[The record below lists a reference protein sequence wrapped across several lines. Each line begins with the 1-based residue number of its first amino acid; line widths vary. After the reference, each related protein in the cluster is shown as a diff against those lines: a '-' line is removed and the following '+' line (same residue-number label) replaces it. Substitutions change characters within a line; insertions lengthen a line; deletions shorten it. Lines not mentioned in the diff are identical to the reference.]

1 MGCGMSPDRGTKA
14 PPTLKR
20 QFDPAVPEWMDRPQ
34 PVSPE
39 LVSDLRNLRALNRYF
54 GSYRLIRYFL
64 ARWIQ
69 RGDRLRVLDLAT
81 GSGDIPRR
89 VIEFAR
95 EAGATVAIDA
105 VDFQS
110 STVEIA
116 RQLSADFPEI
126 QYHCADIHQFGEDQS
141 FDIVLFSLAL
151 HHFSADQAVQLLRRC
166 RELSRGSVLVADL
179 RRGWL
184 AKLGVDLLTTLI
196 FRQAMTR
203 NDARVSAE
211 RAFSFRELDSLARA
225 AGWSDFGHRRFRFA
239 RQAIWLERPRRR

>member
-1 MGCGMSPDRGTKA
+1 
-14 PPTLKR
+14 LKR
-20 QFDPAVPEWMDRPQ
+20 RFDAAEPEWMDRPQ

-39 LVSDLRNLRALNRYF
+39 LISDLENLRALNRYF
-54 GSYRLIRYFL
+54 GSYRLACSFL
-64 ARWIQ
+64 PRWIR
-69 RGDRLRVLDLAT
+69 RGDKLRILDLAT
-81 GSGDIPRR
+81 GSGDIPRL
-89 VIEFAR
+89 VVDFAR
-95 EAGATVAIDA
+95 KVGATVEVDA
-105 VDFQS
+105 VDFQA
-110 STVEIA
+110 STIEIA

-126 QYHCADIHQFGEDQS
+126 HYHCADIHEFGEDAS
-141 FDIVLFSLAL
+141 YDIVLFSLAL

-211 RAFSFRELDSLARA
+211 RAFSFGELDGLARA
-225 AGWSDFGHRRFRFA
+225 AGWSDFEHRCFRFA
-239 RQAIWLERPRRR
+239 RQAIWLERPRRG